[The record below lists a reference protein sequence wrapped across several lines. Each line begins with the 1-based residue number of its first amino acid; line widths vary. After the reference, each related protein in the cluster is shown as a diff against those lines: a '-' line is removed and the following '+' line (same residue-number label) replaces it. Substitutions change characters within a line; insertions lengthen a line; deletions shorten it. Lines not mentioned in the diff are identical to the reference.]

1 MTTEQPPTPSLD
13 LRQVQYF
20 VTVADELSFSRAA
33 ARLHIATPSLS
44 QQVKALERLIGVQLL
59 VRNTRHV
66 RLTAAGERF
75 AAAGGELLRAAHAAV
90 GEARMI
96 SGLVDGPLQLRCL
109 HEAEAAF
116 EPFLTTFHAAYPD
129 IQVSVDTMRHAQ
141 LIESLAGDDVDAA
154 MTWSFLLERGGSSDG
169 LEWVEIGATEVYA
182 ALAETHPLAAD
193 DTVPRGR
200 DLWDTKVVLFERDY
214 SPTTFDYALEQLYG
228 TECPDPPV
236 LEVSVTVRAQEAM
249 ARAVNAG
256 HAIAPLSAPVADLQ
270 RGNFAVKPFDPPW
283 FTHGCVVWR
292 TDHTSP
298 ALAAFTAAARAWHTR
313 TDAST

>member
-1 MTTEQPPTPSLD
+1 MTTEPPPAPSLD

-66 RLTAAGERF
+66 RLTSAGERF
-75 AAAGGELLRAAHAAV
+75 AVTGRELLRAAQAAV

-109 HEAEAAF
+109 HEAESAF

-141 LIESLAGDDVDAA
+141 LLESLAGDDVDAA
-154 MTWSFLLERGGSSDG
+154 MTWSFLLERAGGSDG
-169 LEWVEIGATEVYA
+169 LEWVELGATEVYA
-182 ALAETHPLAAD
+182 ALSETHPLTSS
-193 DTVPRGR
+193 DTIPRGR

-214 SPTTFDYALEQLYG
+214 SPATFDYAVEELYG
-228 TECPDPPV
+228 PDCPEPPV

-249 ARAVNAG
+249 ARAVNSE
-256 HAIAPLSAPVADLQ
+256 HAIAPLSAPVADLR
-270 RGNFAVKPFDPPW
+270 RGTLAIRPFDPPW
-283 FTHGCVVWR
+283 FTNGCVVWR

-298 ALAAFTAAARAWHTR
+298 ALAAFTAAARAWHTGSDMR
-313 TDAST
+313 T